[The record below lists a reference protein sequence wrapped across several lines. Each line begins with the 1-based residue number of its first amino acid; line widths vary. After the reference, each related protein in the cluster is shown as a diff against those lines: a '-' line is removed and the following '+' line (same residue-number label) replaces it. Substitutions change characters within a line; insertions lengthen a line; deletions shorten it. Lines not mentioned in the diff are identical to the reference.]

1 MNLLFNAYSEISS
14 RSASS
19 SASGLPDC
27 LQSPEPCIGL
37 CDSKNSL

>member
-19 SASGLPDC
+19 
-27 LQSPEPCIGL
+27 
-37 CDSKNSL
+37 